1 MIELSEPSEIPENQ
15 QLQEYNYCDTNEKV
29 IYSKAWKLELFN
41 VLKEEFWDDWKE
53 YYNNIY
59 ELLNWININEEDKN
73 NIKENIINN
82 SSLIEKLENVLYKK
96 LNWTSEQ
103 HDSGTINLETIK
115 ILLSNAIVKQDISEV
130 IWMDELDKI
139 LEEYKFW
146 ETIDW
151 INNEDS
157 EIHIEEDLEKYIV
170 LKINSN
176 NYYIINKETKEK
188 QECSGYEKIT
198 FWDKEIFIVKRKSD
212 RVKLWWIWDKW
223 NLEQLVICDEILT
236 DLIDYWYLVIKEEGK
251 YILLNEN
258 FEENEKYYFED
269 KKNLEEFDDKLS
281 NKDVIEWKFWLKVKN
296 KDWEWK
302 IIFMNKNWKIEEYDK
317 LNVEHFISFDKNI
330 PIHKKIFELI
340 KLENKEIYFENWKKI
355 DIWRLSP
362 YLFENNWLVVDFEN
376 ILIKKDSN
384 SFIGWLKDFKDLF
397 TEKKNFYWHKSSWE
411 WFKFYDYDWNRLY
424 EDKIIDEYITQYHGK
439 QKYLSIKIENEFIIL
454 NLEDWIPKEELRTE
468 DRKEA
473 EEYVSI

>member
-1 MIELSEPSEIPENQ
+1 MFSN
-15 QLQEYNYCDTNEKV
+15 
-29 IYSKAWKLELFN
+29 
-41 VLKEEFWDDWKE
+41 
-53 YYNNIY
+53 
-59 ELLNWININEEDKN
+59 LLIR
-73 NIKENIINN
+73 
-82 SSLIEKLENVLYKK
+82 
-96 LNWTSEQ
+96 
-103 HDSGTINLETIK
+103 K

-376 ILIKKDSN
+376 ILIKKDSK

-424 EDKIIDEYITQYHGK
+424 EDKIIDEYITQYYGK